1 MEENENKQI
10 LIEEEKENKKIKE
23 DKQNK
28 ENKEDK
34 EDKEDIENNN
44 AINSDENNL
53 NDSVII
59 TINNKARNT
68 IYICLALIG
77 AFSSCDGG
85 IIPQQNSYIKK
96 DFGNED
102 DNALVGLFGSVDYIG
117 RVVGALIFSFI
128 LGKMNRKLILFLT
141 LILKAITLLIPLI
154 FKGGIINIIL
164 RAISG
169 ISQVFYTSYLPV
181 WCDQYG
187 KKKNRTLM
195 VMIVQLGNPVG
206 IILGYGIGM
215 LCQKLLPGSFSG
227 WRLGFAIEGLILII
241 CAFIII
247 GFKRQYFSEKF
258 ILIDDNHGKEEIK
271 EENEINKQKNKTNI
285 PKILCN
291 KLFLFTTLSNSVS
304 FFGMGI
310 VQYWGDKYMEL
321 VLQIKTTL
329 RFILFSGLCLLGPIL
344 GIVFGGVITSKLG
357 GYNKR
362 KAMTFTVIL
371 LIVAAVISSLI
382 TIGNN
387 TVMFVLFSWCY
398 LFFLCAA
405 IPPESGIIISS
416 LEKKLKGDGFALSNS
431 ILNLLGSFPSSY
443 VFGALL
449 DLYEKKLSKED
460 DKNYK
465 HYIYT
470 MITCMAYNFIG
481 VVFIGIACCFRMK
494 IKGDLDTE
502 PEEEMQ
508 DSENIGID
516 SETEK
521 KEEEN
526 K

>member
-1 MEENENKQI
+1 MEKDENNEV
-10 LIEEEKENKKIKE
+10 LIKEEEKK
-23 DKQNK
+23 
-28 ENKEDK
+28 
-34 EDKEDIENNN
+34 ENNN
-44 AINSDENNL
+44 EINSDENNI
-53 NDSVII
+53 DESEPVII

-68 IYICLALIG
+68 IYICLVLIS

-85 IIPQQNSYIKK
+85 IIPQQNSYIKR

-102 DNALVGLFGSVDYIG
+102 DNSLVGFFGSVDYIG
-117 RVVGALIFSFI
+117 RVVGALVFSFI

-141 LILKAITLLIPLI
+141 LILKAITLLISLI
-154 FKGGIINIIL
+154 FKGGIINIIF
-164 RAISG
+164 RGISG

-227 WRLGFAIEGLILII
+227 WRLGFAIEGVILII

-271 EENEINKQKNKTNI
+271 EENEINKPKNKTNI

-398 LFFLCAA
+398 LFFFLFS

-460 DKNYK
+460 VKNYK

-521 KEEEN
+521 KEEQN

>member
-1 MEENENKQI
+1 MEENEDKQL
-10 LIEEEKENKKIKE
+10 LIEEEEENKEIKE
-23 DKQNK
+23 DKENK
-28 ENKEDK
+28 ENKEDN
-34 EDKEDIENNN
+34 EDIEDNK

-53 NDSVII
+53 NDTVII
-59 TINNKARNT
+59 AINNKARNT
-68 IYICLALIG
+68 IYICLVLIN

-154 FKGGIINIIL
+154 FKGGIINIII

-169 ISQVFYTSYLPV
+169 ISQVFYTSYFPV

-195 VMIVQLGNPVG
+195 VMIIQLGNPLG

-215 LCQKLLPGSFSG
+215 LCQKLLPEGFSG
-227 WRLGFAIEGLILII
+227 WRLGFAIEGVILIV
-241 CAFIII
+241 CALIII
-247 GFKRQYFSEKF
+247 GFKKQYFSEKF

-271 EENEINKQKNKTNI
+271 EENEINKRKNKTNI

-371 LIVAAVISSLI
+371 LVVAAVISSLV

-387 TVMFVLFSWCY
+387 TVIFILFSWCY

-416 LEKKLKGDGFALSNS
+416 LEKNLKGDGFALSNS
-431 ILNLLGSFPSSY
+431 ILNLIGSFPSSY

-449 DLYEKKLSKED
+449 DLYEKKLNKED
-460 DKNYK
+460 VQKYK
-465 HYIYT
+465 HYTYA

-481 VVFIGIACCFRMK
+481 VVFIGIAWCFRMK
-494 IKGDLDTE
+494 IKGDLDTD
-502 PEEEMQ
+502 PQEEIQ
-508 DSENIGID
+508 DSQNIGID